1 MQQRKFTP
9 EEQVALERLSKLMHT
24 LGIPFYVQ
32 QIKDLDIEEDT
43 KMPSFNYSC
52 QPGNILKIAN
62 QDDYFYAIVLTK
74 DRFIYFDKFANM
86 KGYLSDLTENIPFK
100 VLEVR
105 KPTSEDFALSNYDN
119 MELIWKRPVEKI
131 KRSIA
136 DIEKE
141 LGLTPGS
148 LEIM

>member
-1 MQQRKFTP
+1 MSQRKFTL
-9 EEQVALERLSKLMHT
+9 EEQAALDRLSNFLYT
-24 LGIPFYVQ
+24 LGIPFDVKQ
-32 QIKDLDIEEDT
+32 VKDLDIKEDT
-43 KMPSFNYSC
+43 KIPSFDYSC

-62 QDDYFYAIVLTK
+62 KDDYFYAIVLTNN
-74 DRFIYFDKFANM
+74 RFIYFDKYANM

-105 KPTSEDFALSNYDN
+105 KPTSENFALSNYDN